1 MSFLS
6 ALGALVKNSAI
17 NIATIAS
24 YGAASIGEFKNIGL
38 NALSNGALFYG
49 IGSSDKAIGEMGAV
63 GMGGFAA
70 ALTAAD
76 DYLVQNT
83 ITKTSYLTTTAIG
96 SLIGYKL
103 TNDFI
108 DIVPGLME
116 DGFVLGH
123 DDKLIYKV
131 MAGAA
136 GAIAGLATSY
146 FTDYSVLDMIRG
158 PGKILGGQ
166 YSDMQAI
173 VGNSEK
179 IAGDLREMATLLT
192 ASALTITAAECA
204 VKPLVPADFAP
215 LLPYLGIARSLLVMG
230 ASQAI
235 SSCYVGEMTSDIER
249 ALLERIFNKDD
260 GLKLAEM
267 REFDPAIQK
276 LHIHISSMSHGLAQ
290 SFCDI
295 LPDAVVGLNAMVSG
309 GGGKVLYTTF
319 LNDALMSQSFA
330 DNGANL
336 REQKALYSKAEADIN
351 NHMLDATHHL
361 RAVIEMDGLS
371 LFKNRISTK
380 SEDWQVRASNLN
392 DSAMNYEIFKM
403 SSGLSSLLITMGAYA
418 PKVFDII
425 SQSNGGHLN
434 QEQAN
439 RVQADFMK
447 IIGDITILDQLSKF
461 SNTGRVNEFPYSES
475 IRVLKDLVS
484 KLNEIKASHDVI
496 YKTDNS
502 FSGLAIKDLTVKL
515 HDNVLSTIKDL
526 YITKDGQ
533 KGQIIAVTGDSGC
546 GKSTAFSVIKG
557 LSVIGSDIAASGA
570 ICYGS
575 DHEIPTIKMMTQA
588 DYFIRS
594 ATLAEIMNYPDPMN
608 NLNIVKITRI
618 LDSLEDPDLARTE
631 GGLLST
637 RLDEYHESWN
647 DKISGGQKKKIKLA
661 KALSDDDADFLLLD
675 EIFTG
680 LDEKSQKR
688 AMEAIKKF
696 APNKNIIIV
705 DHEAKSHQKMM
716 NGKFYDAALNFTKG
730 GETGVYDLN
739 TGADIS
745 NKYHIPAELSAS
757 MDQQDVID
765 LHWDLVA

>member
-1 MSFLS
+1 M
-6 ALGALVKNSAI
+6 
-17 NIATIAS
+17 
-24 YGAASIGEFKNIGL
+24 
-38 NALSNGALFYG
+38 
-49 IGSSDKAIGEMGAV
+49 
-63 GMGGFAA
+63 
-70 ALTAAD
+70 
-76 DYLVQNT
+76 
-83 ITKTSYLTTTAIG
+83 
-96 SLIGYKL
+96 
-103 TNDFI
+103 
-108 DIVPGLME
+108 
-116 DGFVLGH
+116 
-123 DDKLIYKV
+123 
-131 MAGAA
+131 
-136 GAIAGLATSY
+136 
-146 FTDYSVLDMIRG
+146 
-158 PGKILGGQ
+158 
-166 YSDMQAI
+166 
-173 VGNSEK
+173 
-179 IAGDLREMATLLT
+179 
-192 ASALTITAAECA
+192 
-204 VKPLVPADFAP
+204 
-215 LLPYLGIARSLLVMG
+215 
-230 ASQAI
+230 
-235 SSCYVGEMTSDIER
+235 
-249 ALLERIFNKDD
+249 
-260 GLKLAEM
+260 
-267 REFDPAIQK
+267 
-276 LHIHISSMSHGLAQ
+276 
-290 SFCDI
+290 
-295 LPDAVVGLNAMVSG
+295 
-309 GGGKVLYTTF
+309 
-319 LNDALMSQSFA
+319 
-330 DNGANL
+330 
-336 REQKALYSKAEADIN
+336 
-351 NHMLDATHHL
+351 
-361 RAVIEMDGLS
+361 
-371 LFKNRISTK
+371 
-380 SEDWQVRASNLN
+380 
-392 DSAMNYEIFKM
+392 
-403 SSGLSSLLITMGAYA
+403 
-418 PKVFDII
+418 
-425 SQSNGGHLN
+425 
-434 QEQAN
+434 
-439 RVQADFMK
+439 
-447 IIGDITILDQLSKF
+447 
-461 SNTGRVNEFPYSES
+461 
-475 IRVLKDLVS
+475 
-484 KLNEIKASHDVI
+484 
-496 YKTDNS
+496 
-502 FSGLAIKDLTVKL
+502 
-515 HDNVLSTIKDL
+515 LSTIKDL